1 MQGTDVT
8 LSSCSLT
15 NSDNSLDGIIKV
27 RVLFSFRGKG
37 ATLSLTYFTSN
48 LLYGIIKLNYM
59 AATNKQLTEYCIK
72 MKNNPTKH
80 EMDFM
85 LRLHKY
91 KIPYKFQVIVGFYI
105 ADFILNDVVIV
116 EIDGKSHDNTKKYDN
131 ARDKYLR
138 GKGYKVIRIKNEDVY
153 KYDMKALKK
162 KAIFNQA
169 NCSKKQWKLK
179 VGK

>member
-27 RVLFSFRGKG
+27 RMLLSFRGKG
-37 ATLSLTYFTSN
+37 VTLLLTYFTSN
-48 LLYGIIKLNYM
+48 LLSGIIKLNYM
-59 AATNKQLTEYCIK
+59 AATNKELTEYCMK

-91 KIPYKFQVIVGFYI
+91 KIPYRFQVIVGFYI
-105 ADFILNDVVIV
+105 ADFILNDIVIV
-116 EIDGKSHDNTKKYDN
+116 EIDGKSHDNTKEYDN

-138 GKGYKVIRIKNEDVY
+138 KKGYKVIRIKNEEVA
-153 KYDMKALKK
+153 KYDMNKLNKK
-162 KAIFNQA
+162 CSFNEA
-169 NCSKKQWKLK
+169 SCSKKQWKLK
-179 VGK
+179 ARK